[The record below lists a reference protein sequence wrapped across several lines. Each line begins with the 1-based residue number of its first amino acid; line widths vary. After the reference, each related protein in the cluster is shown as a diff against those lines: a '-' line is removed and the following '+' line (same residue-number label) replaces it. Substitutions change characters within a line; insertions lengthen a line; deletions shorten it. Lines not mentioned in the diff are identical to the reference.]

1 MKRYI
6 IILCMFLLAM
16 AANAQNLQAKYS
28 GKLDIVDL
36 PLVCRFENA
45 DDGTRKCLWDSPSQ
59 GAKDIP
65 SVISRITADSII
77 IDMPVLGAK
86 YEAAIQDDGNTLT
99 GIFTQ
104 RGQSIGLKLH
114 AGDLE
119 KPNRPQTP
127 KEPYPYQTKEVSV
140 MSKYDSAWLGGTIT
154 YPFGY
159 GFTLKPAQ
167 VPVVLMVSG
176 SGQQNRDEELFDH
189 KPFLVL
195 ADYLAKRG
203 IATLRYDDRGVFKS
217 QGSLEGNTTE
227 VNARDAE
234 GWLDCL
240 RDMQKRG
247 EFGSVGIFGH
257 SEGGLIAFI
266 LAGEGK
272 VDFVVSMAGPST
284 NGKVVSRDQALAIIR
299 LQEEAGQLSFEAAEQ
314 QRQQLNE
321 DMIMASIRSRYGNNS
336 WMEYFLN
343 FDPAPSIQKIT
354 CPVMALNGTKDFQ
367 VDAKHNLGLLR
378 ELLPKNEKHL
388 IKEYYGLNH
397 LFQPCRTGL
406 YEEYGQ
412 IETTISPDVMKD
424 IADWILTL
432 RQ

>member
-1 MKRYI
+1 M
-6 IILCMFLLAM
+6 LCVFLSAM
-16 AANAQNLQAKYS
+16 AVNAQNLQEKYS
-28 GKLDIVDL
+28 GKLDVVNM

-45 DDGTRKCLWDSPSQ
+45 DDGTKKCVWDSPSQ
-59 GAKDIP
+59 GASDIP
-65 SVISRITADSII
+65 AVISRLTADSTF

-86 YEAAIQDDGNTLT
+86 YEAAIQDDGNMLN
-99 GIFTQ
+99 GVFKQ
-104 RGQSIGLKLH
+104 RGQSIGLTLH
-114 AGDLE
+114 VGDLV
-119 KPNRPQTP
+119 KPARPQTP
-127 KEPYPYQTKEVSV
+127 KEPYPYQTKEVSWK
-140 MSKYDSAWLGGTIT
+140 SKYDSAWLGGTLT

-217 QGSLEGNTTE
+217 TGSLKDNTTE

-234 GWLDCL
+234 GWLESL
-240 RDMQKRG
+240 RELQKRG
-247 EFGSVGIFGH
+247 EFGSVGILGH

-272 VDFVVSMAGPST
+272 VDFVVSMAGPAT
-284 NGKVVSRDQALAIIR
+284 DGKTVSMDQALGIIR
-299 LQEEAGQLSFEAAEQ
+299 LQEEAGKISFEVAEQ
-314 QRQQLNE
+314 QRQQLSE
-321 DMIMASIRSRYGNNS
+321 EMVLASIRSQYGDNS

-354 CPVMALNGTKDFQ
+354 CPVMALNGMKDFQ

-378 ELLPKNEKHL
+378 ELLPKNDKHL

-397 LFQPCRTGL
+397 LFQPCSTGL

-412 IETTISPDVMKD
+412 IEITMSEEVMKD
-424 IADWILTL
+424 IADWIL
-432 RQ
+432 RIK

>member
-1 MKRYI
+1 M
-6 IILCMFLLAM
+6 LCVFLSAM
-16 AANAQNLQAKYS
+16 AVNAQNLQEKYS
-28 GKLDIVDL
+28 GKLDVVNM

-45 DDGTRKCLWDSPSQ
+45 EDGTRTCVWDRPSQ
-59 GAKDIP
+59 GASDIP
-65 SVISRITADSII
+65 AVISRLTADSIF
-77 IDMPVLGAK
+77 IDLPMVGAK
-86 YEAAIQDDGNTLT
+86 YEAAIQDDGNTLA
-99 GIFTQ
+99 GVFKQ
-104 RGQSIGLKLH
+104 RGQSIGLTLH
-114 AGDLE
+114 AGDLV
-119 KPNRPQTP
+119 KPARPQTP
-127 KEPYPYQTKEVSV
+127 KEPYPYQTKEVSWK
-140 MSKYDSAWLGGTIT
+140 SKYDSAWLGGTLT

-217 QGSLEGNTTE
+217 TGSLKDNTTE

-234 GWLDCL
+234 GWLESL
-240 RDMQKRG
+240 RELQKRG
-247 EFGSVGIFGH
+247 EFGSVGILGH

-272 VDFVVSMAGPST
+272 VDFVVSMAGPAT
-284 NGKVVSRDQALAIIR
+284 DGKTVSMDQALGIIR
-299 LQEEAGQLSFEAAEQ
+299 LQEEAGKISFEAAEQ

-321 DMIMASIRSRYGNNS
+321 EMVLASIRSQYGDNS

-354 CPVMALNGTKDFQ
+354 CPVMALNGMKDFQ

-378 ELLPKNEKHL
+378 ELLPKNDKHL

-397 LFQPCRTGL
+397 LFQPCSTGL

-412 IETTISPDVMKD
+412 IEITMSEEVMKD
-424 IADWILTL
+424 IADWIL
-432 RQ
+432 RIK

>member
-6 IILCMFLLAM
+6 IMLCVFLSAM
-16 AANAQNLQAKYS
+16 AMNAQNLQDKYS
-28 GKLDIVDL
+28 GKLDVVDL

-45 DDGTRKCLWDSPSQ
+45 DDGTKKCFLDSPSQ
-59 GAKDIP
+59 GASDIP
-65 SVISRITADSII
+65 AVISRLTADSIF
-77 IDMPVLGAK
+77 IDVPMVGAK
-86 YEAAIQDDGNTLT
+86 YEAAIQDDGNTLA
-99 GIFTQ
+99 GVFKQ
-104 RGQSIGLKLH
+104 RGQSIGLTLH
-114 AGDLE
+114 AGDLV
-119 KPNRPQTP
+119 KPARPQTP
-127 KEPYPYQTKEVSV
+127 KEPYPYQTKEVSWK
-140 MSKYDSAWLGGTIT
+140 SKYDSAWLGGTLT

-217 QGSLEGNTTE
+217 TGSLKDNTTE

-234 GWLDCL
+234 GWLESL
-240 RDMQKRG
+240 RELQKRG
-247 EFGSVGIFGH
+247 EFGSVGILGH

-272 VDFVVSMAGPST
+272 VDFVVSMAGPAT
-284 NGKVVSRDQALAIIR
+284 DGKTVSMDQALGIIR
-299 LQEEAGQLSFEAAEQ
+299 LQEEAGKLSFEAAEQ
-314 QRQQLNE
+314 QRQQMSEEMVL
-321 DMIMASIRSRYGNNS
+321 ASIRSQYGDNS

-354 CPVMALNGTKDFQ
+354 CPVMALNGMKDFQ

-378 ELLPKNEKHL
+378 ELLPKNDKHL

-397 LFQPCRTGL
+397 LFQPCSTGL

-412 IETTISPDVMKD
+412 IEITMSEEVMKD
-424 IADWILTL
+424 IADWIL
-432 RQ
+432 RIK